1 MPALKVNLL
10 LVLLLLLQA
19 CSSPPPKGRYSMS
32 QDEAPKNAPDVS
44 GIEDAH
50 PRYEPYSRQG
60 NKPYTVLGK
69 SYQVLPSGENFR
81 QSGIASWYGQKFHG
95 HLTSNGETYDM
106 YSMSAAHKT
115 LPLPSYVRVT
125 NLDNSKQIIVRVNDR
140 GPFHE
145 GRIIDLSYAAAHKLG
160 VLQTGTARVQIETIY
175 FPPPS
180 ALPLAELAD
189 NQSYFIQLLASA
201 DRAKLE
207 RLGQELQRKYQLN
220 FRLVQVQQLY
230 RLQLGPIGQQRL
242 ANQLLQTVQAEGYP
256 SGYLVTEPK
265 S

>member
-1 MPALKVNLL
+1 MPAFKVKLL

-32 QDEAPKNAPDVS
+32 QDEAPKNPPDVS
-44 GIEDAH
+44 QIEDAH
-50 PRYEPYSRQG
+50 PRYEPYSAQG

-69 SYQVLPSGENFR
+69 YYQVLPSGENFR

-106 YSMSAAHKT
+106 YTMTAAHKT
-115 LPLPSYVRVT
+115 LPIPSYVRVF
-125 NLDNSKQIIVRVNDR
+125 NLDNQKQIIVRVNDR

-180 ALPLAELAD
+180 TLPLAELAD
-189 NQSYFIQLLASA
+189 NQSYFVQLLASA
-201 DRAKLE
+201 DKAKLE

-220 FRLVQVQQLY
+220 YRLVQVQQLY

-242 ANQLLQTVQAEGYP
+242 ANQVLKTVQTEGYP